1 MDSPECNVVRNKCY
15 IVCCGARI
23 KPLTLQNKELA
34 NKNYQK

>member
-15 IVCCGARI
+15 IECCGARI
-23 KPLTLQNKELA
+23 YPLTLQNKELA